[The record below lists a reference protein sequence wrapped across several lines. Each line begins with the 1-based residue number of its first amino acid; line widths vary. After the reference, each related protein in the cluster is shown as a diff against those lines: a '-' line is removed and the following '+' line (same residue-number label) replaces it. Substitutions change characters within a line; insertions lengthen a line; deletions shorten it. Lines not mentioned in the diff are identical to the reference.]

1 MVRNALGIYWD
12 QEKNIPIIL
21 DKNLDDI
28 KIKKKKLIEVAQD
41 LRPVFLEEKHLLRVL
56 FNLEEDIYY
65 KSVWCTKLGRYIVDG
80 TPFRKSI
87 IKKISEVEEFE
98 VFRKRVLNFE
108 KIDKMI
114 EKEKEIFQNFIEENR
129 EHMSMLLN
137 STERDD
143 EGNFIGAYPF
153 IEEVL
158 KKYSTRIPMVSFSG
172 GKDSTVVSHLVRKAL
187 NNQSILHIFGDT
199 TLELPLTYKYV
210 ERFKEENPM
219 TPFFDEK
226 NEENNFFQM
235 CKEIG
240 PPSRVKSWCCSIFK
254 TGPMGTTLTN
264 FDEDFLTFYGVRR
277 KESASRSKYLKVSK
291 TPKIHGGIVASPV
304 IDWFDL
310 DIWLYILSEKIDFND
325 NYKLGF
331 PRVGCWMC
339 PNNSDISQF
348 LAKIYVSRDEY
359 GEINFDYKE
368 WEEFLYD
375 FSYKIVKEYHLENN
389 IPLSQEELKEEVE
402 KYVKNNKWKTRQG
415 GAGLE
420 KSKDL
425 NFKQKECI
433 NEKNTYILNL
443 NRDIDEEFITL
454 FKPFGKISIS
464 NSGKSQEMYV
474 LNREKEALFKILF
487 KEKNR
492 EIKITLINLKDKYLY
507 GKIIRQ
513 INKFNTCIY
522 CQACNSTCS
531 FGALSVINGKYTIDE
546 NKCVHCLNCV
556 TKFDMGCLV
565 ASALRTKSKE

>member
-87 IKKISEVEEFE
+87 IKKISELEEFE
-98 VFRKRVLNFE
+98 VFRKKVLNFE

-348 LAKIYVSRDEY
+348 LAKIYVSRDEC

>member
-108 KIDKMI
+108 KTDKMV
-114 EKEKEIFQNFIEENR
+114 EKEKEIFQNFIEENS